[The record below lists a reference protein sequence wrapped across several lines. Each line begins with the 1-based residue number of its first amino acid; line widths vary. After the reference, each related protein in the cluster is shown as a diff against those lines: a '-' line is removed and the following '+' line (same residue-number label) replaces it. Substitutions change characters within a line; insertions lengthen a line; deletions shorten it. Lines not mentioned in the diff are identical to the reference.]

1 MLDHSR
7 ARTVAVTL
15 HREGD
20 QCRLI
25 IADDGTGATS
35 AKRESHKRGGLAGIR
50 ERVNQLG
57 GIVTLASP
65 GDGFRIIAELPI
77 AHLELERGRD
87 E

>member
-1 MLDHSR
+1 VTNAASSSPTTER
-7 ARTVAVTL
+7 AL
-15 HREGD
+15 H
-20 QCRLI
+20 QPN
-25 IADDGTGATS
+25 
-35 AKRESHKRGGLAGIR
+35 AKPQACGLAGIR